1 MPYRVSTFLW
11 SPRSSVIKQAV
22 SMPVTITAVSLAPGG
37 CGFTFSPL
45 PLTGWE
51 RTWRPILRTSGKGPH
66 CHLGFVKP
74 LFKLPG
80 WPCKVPPSCHLG
92 TRYTRKM
99 LRTFRQHPH
108 GAPGL
113 PWYPSLHSRHQLLYP
128 TRFQGSWG
136 SGPRGRLGFLPS
148 EGWAG
153 TGGRLC
159 TFPPASWD
167 PGRSGKFPQSDNRSH
182 ASHFPISPL

>member
-1 MPYRVSTFLW
+1 M
-11 SPRSSVIKQAV
+11 IKQAV
-22 SMPVTITAVSLAPGG
+22 SEPVMITAVSLAPGG

-45 PLTGWE
+45 SLTGWE

-80 WPCKVPPSCHLG
+80 WPCKVPPSGSLHLG
-92 TRYTRKM
+92 TRCTRKM
-99 LRTFRQHPH
+99 LRTFRQHPC
-108 GAPGL
+108 GAP
-113 PWYPSLHSRHQLLYP
+113 QLLYP
-128 TRFQGSWG
+128 TRLQGSWG
-136 SGPRGRLGFLPS
+136 SGSRGRLGFLPS